1 MKQSSEELSWEE
13 GVARYL
19 RDHPDYFEQHEDL
32 LEVLRVPHAGRGAA
46 VSLLERQAAVLRERL
61 VAKDRE
67 RRDFLAAARENE
79 ALGERLHRLAVALI
93 DAASLDDVFGSV
105 YELGRNQLRLDTV
118 TVLLGIDGGPLVG
131 RAEFVSPDDARL
143 RRALALSRGRPL
155 CGPKTVLAEARSLL
169 GADEARIA
177 SVALVALRDP
187 VRAGVILLGSRDPE
201 RFPPGA
207 GTLYLGRL
215 GDLVMRAVARQ
226 LDRS

>member
-19 RDHPDYFEQHEDL
+19 RDHPDYFERHQDL
-32 LEVLRVPHAGRGAA
+32 LETLRVPHAGRGAA

-61 VAKDRE
+61 AAKDRE

-105 YELGRNQLRLDTV
+105 YDLGRNQLRLDSV
-118 TVLLGIDGGPLVG
+118 TMLLGVDGGPLAG
-131 RAEFVSPDDARL
+131 RAEFVPPDDARL
-143 RRALALSRGRPL
+143 RRALALTRGRPL
-155 CGPKTVLAEARSLL
+155 CGPKAVLAEARGLL
-169 GADEARIA
+169 GPDEARIA

-187 VRAGVILLGSRDPE
+187 VRSGVILLGSHDRD

>member
-19 RDHPDYFEQHEDL
+19 RDHPDYFERHEDL

-118 TVLLGIDGGPLVG
+118 TVLLGIDGGPLAG

-155 CGPKTVLAEARSLL
+155 CGPKTVLAEARGLL

-187 VRAGVILLGSRDPE
+187 VRSGVILLGSRDPE

>member
-1 MKQSSEELSWEE
+1 VKQSSEELSWEE

-118 TVLLGIDGGPLVG
+118 TVLLGIDGGPLAG

-155 CGPKTVLAEARSLL
+155 CGPKTVLAEARGLL

-187 VRAGVILLGSRDPE
+187 VRSGVILLGSRDPE

>member
-1 MKQSSEELSWEE
+1 VKQSSEELSWEE

-19 RDHPDYFEQHEDL
+19 RDHPDYFERHEDL

-118 TVLLGIDGGPLVG
+118 TVLLGIDGGPLAG

-155 CGPKTVLAEARSLL
+155 CGPKTVLAEARGLL

-187 VRAGVILLGSRDPE
+187 VRSGVILLGSRDPE

>member
-187 VRAGVILLGSRDPE
+187 VRSGVILLGSRDPE

>member
-1 MKQSSEELSWEE
+1 VKQSSEELSWEE

-19 RDHPDYFEQHEDL
+19 RDHPDYFERHQDL
-32 LEVLRVPHAGRGAA
+32 LEILRVPHAGRGAA

-61 VAKDRE
+61 AAKDRE

-105 YELGRNQLRLDTV
+105 YDLGRQPVAARYGHHLDWRQWRPT
-118 TVLLGIDGGPLVG
+118 G
-131 RAEFVSPDDARL
+131 RPCGVRAPDDARL

-155 CGPKTVLAEARSLL
+155 CGPKAVLAEARGLL
-169 GADEARIA
+169 GPDEARVA

-187 VRAGVILLGSRDPE
+187 VRSGVILLGSHDRD

-207 GTLYLGRL
+207 GTLYLGVS
-215 GDLVMRAVARQ
+215 GI
-226 LDRS
+226 S